1 MLIVRQLSMRYIL
14 YAVAWAL
21 MFASGTSCLRLY
33 KGTLKSDQLPRW
45 LFADFGRKYA
55 YPLLFVIWFSAL
67 SLIAF
72 GVSQL
77 TWYWVP
83 LGIMAGLVTSAVLQ
97 VLCGDVP
104 FAIAGPAVLVC
115 LQVGLWV
122 GAFSESDG
130 SCACGVAQW
139 SRVSPSDGGFSVL
152 MPLPVSEH
160 STTNDTKIG
169 RVVKTYLRAQPSQR
183 VSFEVCR
190 NQVPTHVDTK
200 GAKALEAG
208 LKGAVGNDG
217 RLVSIAETSLLGYP
231 GREGRIEKG
240 SLVITARMYLVGHEV
255 FQLVS
260 AMPKRHVCSKHLSQ
274 FLDSF
279 DVDTRASVSS
289 SAEPDGPAD
298 GSQPFRPETNRMSG
312 AAGSRR

>member
-1 MLIVRQLSMRYIL
+1 MTMRVCFYTL
-14 YAVAWAL
+14 GWAL
-21 MFASGTSCLRLY
+21 MFASGTSCSMLY
-33 KGTLKSDQLPRW
+33 KGTFKPGQLPRW
-45 LFADFGRKYA
+45 LSGDFGRRYA
-55 YPLLFVIWFSAL
+55 YPLLLVVWFSAL
-67 SLIAF
+67 TLTAF
-72 GVSQL
+72 GVSHL
-77 TWYWVP
+77 AWYWVP
-83 LGIMAGLVTSAVLQ
+83 LGILAGLVTSAVAQ
-97 VLCGDVP
+97 ELCGNVP

-115 LQVGLWV
+115 LQAGLWFGV
-122 GAFSESDG
+122 PSEADAI
-130 SCACGVAQW
+130 CVCGTAQW

-169 RVVKTYLRAQPSQR
+169 RVVKTYLTAQPSQR

-190 NQVPTHVDTK
+190 NQVPTNVDTK
-200 GAKALEAG
+200 GAQALEAG

-217 RLVSIAETSLLGYP
+217 RLVAIAETSLLGYP

-240 SLVITARMYLVGHEV
+240 SLVIIARMYLVGHEV

-289 SAEPDGPAD
+289 SAEPDGPAN
-298 GSQPFRPETNRMSG
+298 GSQPIRSETNSTSS